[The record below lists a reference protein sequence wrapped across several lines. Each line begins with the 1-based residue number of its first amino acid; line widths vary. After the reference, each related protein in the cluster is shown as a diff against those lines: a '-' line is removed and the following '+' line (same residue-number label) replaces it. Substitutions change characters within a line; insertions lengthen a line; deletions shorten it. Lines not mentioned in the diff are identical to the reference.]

1 MPFKESR
8 SFLPLGEV
16 SLKLHDVGLNLARC
30 HVNFHFGIT
39 IIIEFNPS
47 QILENSVFIYL

>member
-47 QILENSVFIYL
+47 QILENSAFIYL